1 MLLRGLIA
9 CMSMSDLADEFCNLH
24 DAHLALSA
32 GWGLELDEPDD
43 GLRPIKT
50 EGVEGEASIIYGGG
64 F

>member
-1 MLLRGLIA
+1 
-9 CMSMSDLADEFCNLH
+9 MSMSDLADEFCNLH